1 LTRTAIFGALALL
14 FLVVGCKPNGVL
26 KHPTVLPIRI
36 SLGWTWQIR
45 IRAGVESQVRV
56 EVPGLTNVESHVRV
70 KGLYRANVPVSVGF
84 NPAVIPLACLPSVWF
99 RSDWFRSDWFLS
111 NQL

>member
-1 LTRTAIFGALALL
+1 VGGAGVCYDSSRRPLTRTAILGALALL

-56 EVPGLTNVESHVRV
+56 EVSGLNNVESHVRV
-70 KGLYRANVPVSVGF
+70 KGSTGPT
-84 NPAVIPLACLPSVWF
+84 F
-99 RSDWFRSDWFLS
+99 RSPSAFL
-111 NQL
+111 QP